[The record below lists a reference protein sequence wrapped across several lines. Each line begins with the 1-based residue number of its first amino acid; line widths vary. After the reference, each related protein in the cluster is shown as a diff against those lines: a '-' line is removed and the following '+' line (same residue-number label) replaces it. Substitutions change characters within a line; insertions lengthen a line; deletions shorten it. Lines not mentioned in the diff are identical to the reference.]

1 VVLLNLRPL
10 SKQNSRVRP
19 PQYHP
24 AKNNNECCWKQ
35 TADAVVTTKLCNMN
49 SEGPRCL
56 SCIQTEVI
64 FKICALDGDH
74 EGEQEEEEEEE
85 EGEED

>member
-1 VVLLNLRPL
+1 
-10 SKQNSRVRP
+10 
-19 PQYHP
+19 
-24 AKNNNECCWKQ
+24 
-35 TADAVVTTKLCNMN
+35 VTTKLCNMN

-85 EGEED
+85 EEGEED